1 MAMGQWRE
9 TAVNPFRSTMEVYG
23 REGCAP
29 AFAMSLRGAGEVFG
43 LRQPPR
49 SVASV
54 RASLGSSR
62 APTARDG
69 PEEEGRCSR
78 ANPRQAQPGDWAGAS
93 LAHAARRRTLLS
105 RALLSVAA
113 VIAGTHGGGPA
124 GAASTVAAAYR
135 GNMATAAAS
144 SGVAASAGSASAA
157 ASAEG
162 QSGFISGIAVS
173 VVKQTVLYPVDTVK
187 VRMQTL
193 PPAPG
198 ERLWSRAGLFKDV
211 YRGFLVPLLFNA
223 PAGGVFFAGKDAVKS
238 ALADLGNVP
247 STLIAIFF
255 ASFPYWL
262 VRQPSERLKVRG
274 QTALGEEEL
283 PGGVAGLVT
292 GLRDSLRLLDVR
304 QAAARESLYQGFGSN
319 VAYTFP
325 ADAIKFVAY
334 DYLKAEVK
342 KKTNSKPDGLQA
354 AVLGAL
360 ASMAAQAAT
369 TPLDV
374 ARNRIMNS
382 AQAATTA
389 SGSIGLARTRS
400 AESDA
405 AKDIARGRDYAGETS
420 LSAMVRIYREEGAGS
435 LMLGLTPRLLRAVLS
450 GALQF
455 STYEFTKGKVS
466 K

>member
-1 MAMGQWRE
+1 MKLFLRHPIVIFVVGGACIFALDQKLRW
-9 TAVNPFRSTMEVYG
+9 TAE
-23 REGCAP
+23 AP
-29 AFAMSLRGAGEVFG
+29 VTLSAAEIDG
-43 LRQPPR
+43 LRKDLHQRGETRAEAFEAAHQAALDEAILVHEARRLGLAEDDPI
-49 SVASV
+49 V
-54 RASLGSSR
+54 RRRLAQVMRFFLLEQHPI
-62 APTARDG
+62 AEPT
-69 PEEEGRCSR
+69 
-78 ANPRQAQPGDWAGAS
+78 QAQLETHLRQHKPRYQQP
-93 LAHAARRRTLLS
+93 RR
-105 RALLSVAA
+105 
-113 VIAGTHGGGPA
+113 
-124 GAASTVAAAYR
+124 
-135 GNMATAAAS
+135 
-144 SGVAASAGSASAA
+144 
-157 ASAEG
+157 
-162 QSGFISGIAVS
+162 VS
-173 VVKQTVLYPVDTVK
+173 F
-187 VRMQTL
+187 
-193 PPAPG
+193 
-198 ERLWSRAGLFKDV
+198 EHH
-211 YRGFLVPLLFNA
+211 
-223 PAGGVFFAGKDAVKS
+223 FFAGKDAIKS
-238 ALADLGNVP
+238 ALADIGNVP

-262 VRQPSERLKVRG
+262 VRQPSELLKVRG

-304 QAAARESLYQGFGSN
+304 KAVVRERLYQGFGSN

-389 SGSIGLARTRS
+389 SGSVGLARTGS